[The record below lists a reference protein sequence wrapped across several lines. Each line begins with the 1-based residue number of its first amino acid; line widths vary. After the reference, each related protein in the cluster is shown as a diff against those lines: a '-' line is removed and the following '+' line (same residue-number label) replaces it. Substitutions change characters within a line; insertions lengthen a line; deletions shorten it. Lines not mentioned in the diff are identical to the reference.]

1 MSSPARRFMG
11 ETAVYGLGGMVSQA
25 LGIVLVPF
33 YARELGVANYGVTSI
48 INTTLTLG
56 LAIAGLALPNSFFRY
71 YLREASDRSGRAA
84 VLETALGLR
93 MVASVVGLAV
103 FAGLAF
109 PLATLLFGDAE
120 MTPLLL
126 AVAVIIFLDSLNT
139 LPLSVLRA
147 EHEAAR
153 YAALAFS
160 RAVVGTVLILYLV
173 VFAKL
178 GVAGVVFGSLASA
191 GITTFVGYAMLA
203 LQGRLRP
210 RLERSTTRGM
220 LAFSL
225 PMVPA
230 ALAAWGLNISD
241 RYVVAAVAGQQA
253 VGVYSAGYTVGLVV
267 NAFVVSPFALAWA
280 ASYWE
285 IAGGERPGPV
295 FARLLTIFVAGASA
309 VALALSALGTD
320 GIRIL
325 LGDDFAA
332 GRYVVPFSAFAYVLY
347 GVYTIT
353 ASGLQIQSQT
363 RWLPI
368 TMGAAAAANVAGNLV
383 LVPLVGLMGAA
394 YVNLASYALLAIM
407 TGYVSQRVYPVPW
420 RLGAAGGAFL
430 LAFAL
435 AEAAILGPDSLPWR
449 LFCCLVYPPL
459 LVVLRIVRVGE
470 LRQTLARVRPKA

>member
-1 MSSPARRFMG
+1 MG

-33 YARELGVANYGVTSI
+33 YARELGVADYGVTAI

-56 LAIAGLALPNSFFRY
+56 LAVAGLALPNAFFRF
-71 YLREASDRSGRAA
+71 YLREATDRRGRAA
-84 VLETALGLR
+84 VLETSLGLR
-93 MVASVVGLAV
+93 IVASAVG
-103 FAGLAF
+103 FAAFSALAF
-109 PLATLLFGDAE
+109 PLALLLFSDAE

-126 AVAVIIFLDSLNT
+126 GVAAIIFLDSLNT
-139 LPLSVLRA
+139 LPLSVLRV
-147 EHEAAR
+147 EHRAAR

-160 RAVVGTVLILYLV
+160 RAVIGTVLILYLV

-178 GVAGVVFGSLASA
+178 GVAGVVLGSLGSA
-191 GITTFVGYAMLA
+191 VVTTAIGYTSLA
-203 LQGRLRP
+203 LEGRLRP
-210 RLERSTTRGM
+210 RLDRGIARAM

-241 RYVVAAVAGQQA
+241 RYVVAAIEGQRA
-253 VGVYSAGYTVGLVV
+253 VGLYSAGYTVGLVV

-280 ASYWE
+280 ATYWE

-295 FARLLTIFVAGASA
+295 FARVLTVFVAGASA
-309 VALALSALGTD
+309 IALGLSALGTD
-320 GIRIL
+320 GIRVL
-325 LGDDFAA
+325 LGDEFAA

-368 TMGAAAAANVAGNLV
+368 TMGAAAAANVAGNLL
-383 LVPLVGLMGAA
+383 LVPLLGLMGAA
-394 YVNLASYALLAIM
+394 YVNLASYALLAIL
-407 TGYVSQRVYPVPW
+407 TGLVSQRYYPVPW
-420 RLGAAGGAFL
+420 RLGSAGGAFL
-430 LAFAL
+430 LAFSL
-435 AEAAILGPDSLPWR
+435 AEAAILGPDSIAWR
-449 LFCCLVYPPL
+449 LFCCAVYPPL
-459 LVVLRIVRVGE
+459 LLGLRIIRPGE
-470 LRQTLARVRPKA
+470 LRQVFARERPAP